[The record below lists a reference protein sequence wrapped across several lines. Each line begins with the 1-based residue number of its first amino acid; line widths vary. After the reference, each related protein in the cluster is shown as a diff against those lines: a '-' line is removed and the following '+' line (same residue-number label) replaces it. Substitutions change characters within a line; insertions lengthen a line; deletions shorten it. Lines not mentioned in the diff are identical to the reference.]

1 MRVSVKPNDVAGLK
15 GRDQFLIQ
23 HRRNA
28 EVFLDGVKVTHCF
41 TADDEEGFVLR
52 ARLNDKG
59 HVYLLPGT
67 DTIATEILRGKV
79 EIR

>member
-1 MRVSVKPNDVAGLK
+1 MRVSVEPLDPVGLK

-23 HRRNA
+23 HRRHA

-52 ARLNDKG
+52 ARLNDEG
-59 HVYLLPGT
+59 RIYLLPGT
-67 DTIATEILRGKV
+67 DTVATEILRGKV